1 MKTRHSLSAFL
12 LCAVAAACGGRDA
25 VPTKGDEHAP
35 PPTNRIDVPEAVRK
49 NLGITFAVAE
59 RRPVAATL
67 RLPGQVELL
76 PRGRSEVRP
85 PLGGRITVAVQPLQ
99 RVAAGELLATV
110 ASPAWRALQ
119 RELGELANALA
130 ITEANRKAMP
140 LLLAACEQHEASLR
154 AAASALQELVRALE
168 SSQQQVGGQATR
180 LAEARASLAGNAAL
194 LAEAA
199 EKHAE
204 TQTRQ
209 IELEAT
215 AAAQRD
221 RLRLALAAAATT
233 LGVKA
238 EELTAAGP
246 DGAPRWQAID
256 VIELRAPRAGV
267 VESIAATDGA
277 LVDGHDV
284 WATVVDPTAVRCRV
298 RALQS
303 DLPRLR
309 DGLPTAI
316 VPAGAAD
323 AAQRA
328 IADLQLAT
336 GGDAAQRTF
345 DLCATPREAAEFL
358 RPGVAVFVEIATLG
372 GGEPVLAI
380 PRSAV
385 LQDGMQRVY
394 FRRDPKDKDK
404 VIRVEADLG
413 VDDGRWIEVKSDLM
427 DGDEVVTTGAYEL
440 VLASSG
446 QATKGGHFHAD
457 GTWHEDHE

>member
-1 MKTRHSLSAFL
+1 MRRSLIAVL
-12 LCAVAAACGGRDA
+12 ACAVVAACSGKPAAEPPHD
-25 VPTKGDEHAP
+25 DHAP
-35 PPTNRIDVPEAVRK
+35 PKTNRIDVPEAVRK
-49 NLGITFAVAE
+49 NLGIAFAQVE
-59 RRPVAATL
+59 RRAVAATL
-67 RLPGQVELL
+67 RLPGTVELL
-76 PRGRSEVRP
+76 PNGSAEVRS
-85 PLGGRITVAVQPLQ
+85 PLPGRITAHVQPLQ
-99 RVAAGELLATV
+99 RVAAGDLLATV

-119 RELGELANALA
+119 RELGELENALA

-140 LLLAACEQHEASLR
+140 LLLAACEQHEASLH
-154 AAASALQELVRALE
+154 AAADALQGLVRTLE
-168 SSQQQVGGQATR
+168 QSQQQVGGQATR
-180 LAEARASLAGNAAL
+180 LAEARADLAANAAL
-194 LAEAA
+194 LAEAS
-199 EKHAE
+199 EKHAA

-215 AAAQRD
+215 AVAQRD

-233 LGVKA
+233 LGMPT
-238 EELTAAGP
+238 ESLTAVGA
-246 DGAPRWQAID
+246 DGGKRWQAID
-256 VIELRAPRAGV
+256 AIELRAPRAGV
-267 VESIAATDGA
+267 VATIAGADGA

-284 WATVVDPTAVRCRV
+284 WATIVDPTAVRCRV

-303 DLPRLR
+303 DLGRLR

-323 AAQRA
+323 PGVRAAAR
-328 IADLQLAT
+328 LQFAT
-336 GGDAAQRTF
+336 EGDAAQRTF
-345 DLCATPREAAEFL
+345 DLCATPLQPAEFL
-358 RPGVAVFVEIATLG
+358 RPGVAVFVEITTVGTAAD
-372 GGEPVLAI
+372 VLAI
-380 PRSAV
+380 PRAAV
-385 LQDGMQRVY
+385 LQDGLQRVF

-440 VLASSG
+440 VLASSA

>member
-1 MKTRHSLSAFL
+1 MRRFL
-12 LCAVAAACGGRDA
+12 TAVLACTVLAACGKAPVAAPDH
-25 VPTKGDEHAP
+25 DDHAP
-35 PPTNRIDVPEAVRK
+35 PKTNRIDVPEAVRK
-49 NLGITFAVAE
+49 NLGIAFAKAE
-59 RRPVAATL
+59 RRAVATTL

-76 PRGRSEVRP
+76 PNGRSEVRP
-85 PLGGRITVAVQPLQ
+85 PLGGRITVVAQPLQ
-99 RVAAGELLATV
+99 RIAAGELLATV

-119 RELGELANALA
+119 RELGELETALA

-154 AAASALQELVRALE
+154 AAAGALQDLVGALAT
-168 SSQQQVGGQATR
+168 SQQQVGGQATR
-180 LAEARASLAGNAAL
+180 LAEAKAGLAANAAQ
-194 LAEAA
+194 LAEAS

-204 TQTRQ
+204 TQTRG
-209 IELEAT
+209 IELDAT
-215 AAAQRD
+215 AAAQRE

-233 LGVKA
+233 LGVA
-238 EELTAAGP
+238 VDELAGAGP
-246 DGAPRWQAID
+246 DGAPRWRS
-256 VIELRAPRAGV
+256 IEHIALRAPRAGIV
-267 VESIAATDGA
+267 ASIAAGDGS
-277 LVDGHDV
+277 LVEAHDV
-284 WATVVDPTAVRCRV
+284 WAVVVDPAAVRCRA

-309 DGLPTAI
+309 DLLPTAI
-316 VPAGAAD
+316 VPAGPAD
-323 AAQRA
+323 PALRVA
-328 IADLQLAT
+328 ADLQLAA

-345 DLCATPREAAEFL
+345 ELFATPQDAAAFL
-358 RPGVAVFVEIATLG
+358 RPGVAVFVEIATAG

-385 LQDGMQRVY
+385 LQDGTQRVY

-440 VLASSG
+440 VLASSA